1 MQSLEKKI
9 PSLGAKLDLIPD
21 SQWQH
26 TLYDDAE
33 QIFAKLIEVENLDS
47 KLSDFNSEIS
57 YFETQL
63 DRALE
68 EAFDR
73 SQYLDTAHRFIQRIL
88 YRINRLNLFW
98 YDSLDRY
105 TNERSP
111 YLHQIRDRI
120 ENLWQAWELKQI
132 DVDSL
137 KQLDAKQ
144 ALTERS
150 QADLNPPLSDNS
162 RYLQEEMTYEGYR
175 YLLAIASFDGLI
187 EASRLS
193 RILGGAANEIQCT
206 LIRVLLE
213 EYGNGRFNRKHSTFF
228 AKMMAELKL
237 STQPEAYFDLVPWQ
251 VLASINHNFL
261 LTECKRYFLRY
272 NGGLAYFEVAGP
284 AIYRNYLAAAT
295 RLGLSE
301 GAMGYWELHIKE
313 DERHGQWMMTD
324 VTLPL
329 VDLYPKEAWQ
339 IVLGYDQEKLM
350 GDRAGDAMINSIRF
364 GERSEPL
371 TSVI

>member
-9 PSLGAKLDLIPD
+9 PSLSAKLDLIPN
-21 SQWQH
+21 SQLQH
-26 TLYDDAE
+26 SLYDDAE

-47 KLSDFNSEIS
+47 NLSEFNSEIS

-73 SQYLDTAHRFIQRIL
+73 SPYIDTAHRFIQRIL

-132 DVDSL
+132 DVNSL
-137 KQLDAKQ
+137 KQLDVKQ

-162 RYLQEEMTYEGYR
+162 RYLQQEMTYEGYR

-193 RILGGAANEIQCT
+193 RILGGAANKIQCT
-206 LIRVLLE
+206 LIKVLLE
-213 EYGNGRFNRKHSTFF
+213 EYGNGRLDRKHSTFF

-295 RLGLSE
+295 RLGLSD

-313 DERHGQWMMTD
+313 DERHGQWMMKD

-329 VDLYPKEAWQ
+329 VDLYPQEAWQ

-350 GDRAGDAMINSIRF
+350 GDRAGDAMINSICF

-371 TSVI
+371 ASVF

>member
-9 PSLGAKLDLIPD
+9 PSLSAKLDLIPD

-33 QIFAKLIEVENLDS
+33 QIFAKLIEVENLDR
-47 KLSDFNSEIS
+47 KLSEFDSEIS

-73 SQYLDTAHRFIQRIL
+73 SPYLDTAHRFIQRIL

-132 DVDSL
+132 DVDRL
-137 KQLDAKQ
+137 KELDAKQ

-150 QADLNPPLSDNS
+150 QADLNPLLFDNS

-193 RILGGAANEIQCT
+193 RILGGAANKIQCT
-206 LIRVLLE
+206 LIKVLLE
-213 EYGNGRFNRKHSTFF
+213 EYGNGRLDRKHSTFF
-228 AKMMAELKL
+228 AKMMAELRL
-237 STQPEAYFDLVPWQ
+237 STQPEAYFDHYYLW
-251 VLASINHNFL
+251 
-261 LTECKRYFLRY
+261 LRAKC
-272 NGGLAYFEVAGP
+272 LC
-284 AIYRNYLAAAT
+284 
-295 RLGLSE
+295 LS
-301 GAMGYWELHIKE
+301 GSSFKH
-313 DERHGQWMMTD
+313 
-324 VTLPL
+324 
-329 VDLYPKEAWQ
+329 
-339 IVLGYDQEKLM
+339 
-350 GDRAGDAMINSIRF
+350 
-364 GERSEPL
+364 
-371 TSVI
+371 

>member
-1 MQSLEKKI
+1 M
-9 PSLGAKLDLIPD
+9 
-21 SQWQH
+21 
-26 TLYDDAE
+26 
-33 QIFAKLIEVENLDS
+33 
-47 KLSDFNSEIS
+47 
-57 YFETQL
+57 
-63 DRALE
+63 
-68 EAFDR
+68 
-73 SQYLDTAHRFIQRIL
+73 
-88 YRINRLNLFW
+88 FW

-132 DVDSL
+132 DVNSL
-137 KQLDAKQ
+137 KQLDVKQ

-162 RYLQEEMTYEGYR
+162 RYLQQEMTYEGYR

-193 RILGGAANEIQCT
+193 RILGGAANKIQCT
-206 LIRVLLE
+206 LIKVLLE
-213 EYGNGRFNRKHSTFF
+213 EYGNGRLDRKHSTFF

-295 RLGLSE
+295 RLGLSD

-313 DERHGQWMMTD
+313 DERHGQWMMKD

-329 VDLYPKEAWQ
+329 VDLYPQEAWQ

-350 GDRAGDAMINSIRF
+350 GDRAGDAMINSICF

-371 TSVI
+371 ASVF